1 VVGAAGLLIPVLTA
15 GAGSDPTL
23 VEDAS
28 SYKLF
33 DVVCEVGAGLE

>member
-1 VVGAAGLLIPVLTA
+1 LIPELTT
-15 GAGSDPTL
+15 GTGSDPTL

-33 DVVCEVGAGLE
+33 EVVCWVGAGLE